1 MSGFEYNEIRPDAVE
16 DVELLSDESSDY
28 QQFKQ
33 RIYDTDD
40 EIPKE
45 RERMLRDQR
54 SNLFPEFVEILL
66 ERDCKQFAK
75 NIFTLGVAMPDYIA
89 NPEEVKEAILLE
101 GKYTN
106 TQIDFGDLTPSIRG
120 NCRHAKDDSYRPDND
135 DAMCC
140 WECSD
145 HDGGRPEKF
154 EHDDPACDECSIYHS
169 SGYKLK
175 EALEEHLEIVG
186 GGKLVSHMKHSDMSV
201 TELRNGLV
209 DADNGRS
216 RAIGFAF
223 KLAFPDEDYY
233 YQRAEALLRDLN
245 ADVAKDS
252 GPGAGGRR
260 FEYEGIEQL
269 EERFTLRDE
278 TVFKITFDDDAPPV
292 AWRDFV
298 EDPSEPTYKEADAII
313 EGEIGPIVVDFFT
326 QRQTQEKRKQV
337 HNYAELYEIAT
348 GEEPRAW
355 GVTDETRGELLE
367 LDTLTGNDTADVDE
381 GQAGLGDFL

>member
-1 MSGFEYNEIRPDAVE
+1 MSGFEYNDIRPDAVE

-33 RIYDTDD
+33 RIYDTSD
-40 EIPKE
+40 EIPEE
-45 RERMLRDQR
+45 RQRMIDHPRSTVFVNIADQ
-54 SNLFPEFVEILL
+54 LVAADCEKLIEEMFLL
-66 ERDCKQFAK
+66 EA
-75 NIFTLGVAMPDYIA
+75 NIPDYVT
-89 NPEEVKEAILLE
+89 NPDELREGLLKS
-101 GKYTN
+101 GRN
-106 TQIDFGDLTPSIRG
+106 TDADPEYGDLTPSVRG
-120 NCRHAKDDSYRPDND
+120 KCKHAKDDDFRPDDD
-135 DAMCC
+135 DALCC
-140 WECSD
+140 WECSPD
-145 HDGGRPEKF
+145 DTRKPKKF
-154 EHDDPACDECSIYHS
+154 MRSDPACESCTIAVPMK
-169 SGYKLK
+169 YKLK
-175 EALEEHLEIVG
+175 QKLAENLRVGHTGFLSDVFRDSDLSPLEI
-186 GGKLVSHMKHSDMSV
+186 HSYLS
-201 TELRNGLV
+201 NGIET
-209 DADNGRS
+209 RS
-216 RAIGFAF
+216 RLIQ
-223 KLAFPDEDYY
+223 LAFRVAYPDEDYY

-260 FEYEGIEQL
+260 FEYEAIEKL

-313 EGEIGPIVVDFFT
+313 EGDIGPIVVDFFT
-326 QRQTQEKRKQV
+326 QRQTREKRKQV

-367 LDTLTGNDTADVDE
+367 LDTLTGGDTPDVDE

>member
-1 MSGFEYNEIRPDAVE
+1 MSGFEYNNIRPDAVKH
-16 DVELLSDESSDY
+16 VELLSDDSSDY

-40 EIPKE
+40 EIPEE
-45 RERMLRDQR
+45 RQRMLRDQR
-54 SNLFPEFVEILL
+54 SNLFPELVEILL
-66 ERDCKQFAK
+66 DTDCKQLAE
-75 NIFTLGVAMPDYIA
+75 NIFTLQVAIPDYVA
-89 NPEEVKEAILLE
+89 NPDEVREAILLE

-120 NCRHAKDDSYRPDND
+120 NCRHAKDDTYRPENE

-140 WECSD
+140 WECSNK
-145 HDGGRPEKF
+145 DGGRPEKF
-154 EHDDPACDECSIYHS
+154 EHDDPACEECSIYHK

-175 EALEEHLEIVG
+175 EALEEHLDIVG
-186 GGKLVSHMKHSDMSV
+186 GGKLVSHMKDSDMPV

-209 DADNGRS
+209 DAEKERS
-216 RAIGFAF
+216 RAIAFAF

-233 YQRAEALLRDLN
+233 YQRAEALLRDMN
-245 ADVAKDS
+245 ADVAKES

-260 FEYEGIEQL
+260 FEYEAIERL
-269 EERFTLRDE
+269 EQRFTLRDE

-313 EGEIGPIVVDFFT
+313 EGDIGPIVVDFFT
-326 QRQTQEKRKQV
+326 QRQTREKRKQV

-348 GEEPRAW
+348 DEEPKAW
-355 GVTDETRGELLE
+355 AITDETRGELIE
-367 LDTLTGNDTADVDE
+367 LDTLTADGPADVDN
-381 GQAGLGDFL
+381 GQAGLRDFL

>member
-1 MSGFEYNEIRPDAVE
+1 MSSFEYNSIRAR
-16 DVELLSDESSDY
+16 DVERVELISDESSDY

-40 EIPKE
+40 EIPEE

-54 SNLFPEFVEILL
+54 SNLFPDFVEILL
-66 ERDCKQFAK
+66 DNDCEQLAK
-75 NIFTLGVAMPDYIA
+75 NIFTLRAAIPDYVA
-89 NPEEVKEAILLE
+89 NPEEVRDAILLE

-120 NCRHAKDDSYRPDND
+120 NCRHAKDDSYRPNND

-145 HDGGRPEKF
+145 NDGGRPEKF
-154 EHDDPACDECSIYHS
+154 KHDDSACGECSIYRK

-175 EALEEHLEIVG
+175 EALEEQLEIVG
-186 GGKLVSHMKHSDMSV
+186 GGLLVNHMKHSDMSV
-201 TELRNGLV
+201 AELRKGLV
-209 DADNGRS
+209 DAKNGRS

-233 YQRAEALLRDLN
+233 YQRAEALLRDLD

-260 FEYEGIEQL
+260 FEYEAIEQL
-269 EERFTLRDE
+269 EKRFTLRDE
-278 TVFKITFDDDAPPV
+278 TVFKIHFDDDAPPV
-292 AWRDFV
+292 AWREFV

-313 EGEIGPIVVDFFT
+313 EGDIGPIVVDFFT
-326 QRQTQEKRKQV
+326 QRQTREKRKQV

-348 GEEPRAW
+348 GEEPKAW
-355 GVTDETRGELLE
+355 GITDETRGELLE
-367 LDTLTGNDTADVDE
+367 LDTLTGSDTPDVNE
-381 GQAGLGDFL
+381 GQAGLSEFL